1 MVGLRASF
9 SSGYRA
15 PQAYEEDLH
24 VAAVGGEVA
33 LIELDPN
40 LKPEYSHS
48 FSGSVDLDK
57 TFGQVDIDLLIEG
70 FYTDLRDVFALV
82 EQGHDEEGN
91 LLLMRTNESG
101 ATVAGLNVELNVA
114 TGPKFWFQ
122 AGYTFQKSRYK
133 DPFQWSENP
142 AIAPQRRMLRSPD
155 HYGFVSL
162 NYMPT
167 KKWNLSLFGTFTGKM
182 LVPHYAGYVAE
193 DELTLSPNFWD
204 MGAKVSYDFS
214 IGGTTL
220 QLNGGIKNMFD
231 SFQRDIDKGHLR
243 DAGYIYGP
251 ALPRTVFIGLKFT
264 L

>member
-82 EQGHDEEGN
+82 EQGHDEG
-91 LLLMRTNESG
+91 G
-101 ATVAGLNVELNVA
+101 
-114 TGPKFWFQ
+114 Q
-122 AGYTFQKSRYK
+122 
-133 DPFQWSENP
+133 P
-142 AIAPQRRMLRSPD
+142 AADAHER
-155 HYGFVSL
+155 
-162 NYMPT
+162 
-167 KKWNLSLFGTFTGKM
+167 
-182 LVPHYAGYVAE
+182 
-193 DELTLSPNFWD
+193 
-204 MGAKVSYDFS
+204 
-214 IGGTTL
+214 IGGHGSGT
-220 QLNGGIKNMFD
+220 
-231 SFQRDIDKGHLR
+231 QRGTERGHR
-243 DAGYIYGP
+243 P
-251 ALPRTVFIGLKFT
+251 
-264 L
+264 